1 MTNPVDIEAI
11 LPQTQCRQCGY
22 KDCADYARAIAG
34 GEKHNRCPAGGDAV
48 IYRLSQ
54 LLGREVL
61 PLDET
66 CGRHVP
72 PEIAEIDLKRC
83 FGCTLCVA
91 ACPTEAIIGAP
102 KHLHMV
108 DADRCNGCCLCQLA
122 CPVDCIRMI
131 EVPRAWTEDLA
142 QRSRSNY
149 LRGKARKEERSRL
162 EEERLNSKSQKDKKD
177 FLAALLKRKRNK

>member
-1 MTNPVDIEAI
+1 
-11 LPQTQCRQCGY
+11 
-22 KDCADYARAIAG
+22 
-34 GEKHNRCPAGGDAV
+34 
-48 IYRLSQ
+48 
-54 LLGREVL
+54 
-61 PLDET
+61 
-66 CGRHVP
+66 
-72 PEIAEIDLKRC
+72 
-83 FGCTLCVA
+83 
-91 ACPTEAIIGAP
+91 
-102 KHLHMV
+102 MV

-131 EVPRAWTEDLA
+131 EDPRAWTEDLA